1 MMCFHYLN
9 WVELVLSTYSVN
21 HPKTIIDFQKEL
33 RQRNSIIIFSF
44 NKYSRAFCPLGEPA
58 RWAVIGLQERKFFIS
73 TKEMCVLS
81 TSLLCWAAHWCC
93 HHMVHTA
100 LPQPWQQVQPC
111 LHLVCPQMSEH
122 RAEEQG
128 TLTVSLSPLPSA
140 LQSNHLLL
148 PNMRTLLIS
157 LDQSLFLAPASLL
170 CLEVI

>member
-1 MMCFHYLN
+1 MTQTTGKSTPLQAFLLSKMMCFLYYLN

-58 RWAVIGLQERKFFIS
+58 RWAVIGVQERKFFIS

-93 HHMVHTA
+93 HYMVHTA
-100 LPQPWQQVQPC
+100 SSASALAASATLPP
-111 LHLVCPQMSEH
+111 S
-122 RAEEQG
+122 
-128 TLTVSLSPLPSA
+128 SLSPDVWA
-140 LQSNHLLL
+140 QSRGARDSDGVTQ
-148 PNMRTLLIS
+148 PTSFS
-157 LDQSLFLAPASLL
+157 LAEQSPVTS
-170 CLEVI
+170 